1 MLVAPGY
8 NLLDGF
14 QHIVRRPKLLKK
26 QTFSI
31 KSTFIAELWLAE
43 LEPCNRLQYVLA
55 IRWLIW
61 WSGRQTRHSRS
72 R

>member
-55 IRWLIW
+55 IR
-61 WSGRQTRHSRS
+61 
-72 R
+72 